1 MTREEAL
8 RQYVDAEIMIN
19 QLLEKKQ
26 NLKKIILAEIVT
38 TPQLL
43 RQVEQPKRIINRSG
57 ETEAIVA
64 KVLHDHGGKL
74 SQQEIAT
81 LSGLRATQVNGV
93 IYKLLKKNIVH
104 RHQGTAPDNHVYFSI
119 AVHKDRSELNHL

>member
-26 NLKKIILAEIVT
+26 NLKKIILSEILPPS
-38 TPQLL
+38 PQI
-43 RQVEQPKRIINRSG
+43 RSQATRKGPVNPSG
-57 ETEAIVA
+57 ESEKIVA
-64 KVLHDHGGKL
+64 KTLHDHGGKL
-74 SQQEIAT
+74 SQNDIAE
-81 LSGLRATQVNGV
+81 LSGLRIGQVNGV
-93 IYKLLKKNIVH
+93 IYKLVKKNIIHKHKEEHGRVS
-104 RHQGTAPDNHVYFSI
+104 FSI